1 MNQNGHIY
9 HVGDRPDALYG
20 TKFVRD
26 GSGDIINSGGVPL
39 QAPSTSGNGNYGL
52 LGYGDPDFSFGI
64 TNRFSYKNWTLSFQF
79 DGRIGG
85 KIYDYT
91 YYHSMNGGT
100 ALETASG
107 AFGAAR
113 LAEWNSTNEGTLP
126 ATPEY
131 VGQGVTIA
139 SGTPTYGPGGVI
151 TNLSQLTFA
160 PNTTKVLVQSYISSG
175 LGANFD
181 EYYMISRSYAKLR
194 EATIGYNLPAKVLK
208 GTFIKKASFNLV
220 GRNLLYF
227 AARKDIDLDQFAS
240 GYDASSR
247 SLVGYDGG
255 GADLESPTA
264 RRYGINIHL
273 TF

>member
-1 MNQNGHIY
+1 M
-9 HVGDRPDALYG
+9 
-20 TKFVRD
+20 
-26 GSGDIINSGGVPL
+26 
-39 QAPSTSGNGNYGL
+39 
-52 LGYGDPDFSFGI
+52 LGYADPDFSFGI
-64 TNRFSYKNWTLSFQF
+64 TNHFSYHNWTLSFQF

-100 ALETASG
+100 AIESASG
-107 AFGAAR
+107 AYGAAR

-131 VGQGVTIA
+131 VGPGVTIT

-151 TNLSQLTFA
+151 TNMSQLTFA
-160 PNTTKVLVQSYISSG
+160 PNTTKVLVQSYVSSG

-181 EYYMISRSYAKLR
+181 EYYMVSRSFAKLR
-194 EATIGYNLPAKVLK
+194 EATIGYNLPASMLQ
-208 GTFIKKASFNLV
+208 GTFIKKVSINLV

-227 AARKDIDLDQFAS
+227 AARKDIDLDEYAS
-240 GYDASSR
+240 GYNAST
-247 SLVGYDGG
+247 LQITGTDNGN
-255 GADLESPTA
+255 ANLASPTA